1 MKTYFVEWAVHI
13 TADNPEDAAR
23 EAFETF
29 SQRHSDAMYFDV
41 TDEEFRATV
50 TLHESDFLND

>member
-29 SQRHSDAMYFDV
+29 SQRYADAMYFDV
-41 TDEEFRATV
+41 TDEDRKTI